1 MDGKETLAALR
12 GLLAMVDENA
22 TGEFDRAVTWRAFS
36 MRMVLSQMFDE
47 EQNPRAMSPSVCR
60 SIAVH
65 IACLLDVDPATA
77 AAASLFQ
84 RWASRMVRD
93 ASTPAPAPPPSS
105 LGKRRPMFHHQA
117 IVLRVLGDLA
127 WLWADAGEHTQAQT
141 RSEDGRWSMDKR
153 SAGVFRELPH
163 TVRDDLLLAI
173 INLLRGMRVP
183 FDDAAHLM
191 TSTLTKEAGAELLRE
206 IDQELGHEMRTSIS
220 WINEAPVGL
229 RAQPPVFP
237 SPVGACRTTE
247 ETHDQPGA

>member
-1 MDGKETLAALR
+1 
-12 GLLAMVDENA
+12 
-22 TGEFDRAVTWRAFS
+22 
-36 MRMVLSQMFDE
+36 MRRVLSQVFDE
-47 EQNPRAMSPSVCR
+47 NQNPRGFSVMGCNA
-60 SIAVH
+60 IATNLL
-65 IACLLDVDPATA
+65 CLLDVDPSVA
-77 AAASLFQ
+77 AGHDLFQ
-84 RWASRMVRD
+84 RWASQLVRD
-93 ASTPAPAPPPSS
+93 ASTPAPAAPPVIS
-105 LGKRRPMFHHQA
+105 GKRRPMLHRQA

-127 WLWADAGEHTQAQT
+127 WLWAEAGEHAQSQT

-153 SAGVFRELPH
+153 SSGLFRELPH

-173 INLLRGMRVP
+173 INLLRGLRVP

-206 IDQELGHEMRTSIS
+206 IDQELGHEMRTSVS

-237 SPVGACRTTE
+237 SAVGTARTTE